1 MSKEKENKYNT
12 SANPPSGGEGA
23 KDSTSKAPPLANG
36 GKGSSATVTGKAF
49 DWQLLKR
56 IMHYVKPY
64 TSVFVIAAFLTIFLA
79 VIALFQP
86 ILIQRTLD
94 KYILANDYH
103 GLVFM
108 VELMIGQLV
117 VQTIAQYYQTYLTNS
132 LGQSVIRDLRK
143 DVFNHI
149 TSLRLKYF
157 DRTPIGMLIT
167 RTVSDLETIAD
178 IFSEGLISIMGDML
192 LVFAVIGYMLW
203 QDWKLALITLIPMPF
218 LFASTYV
225 FKEAIKSSFQEVR
238 TQVAQLNTF
247 LAEHISGISVIQY
260 FSREEQEMRKFK
272 AVNLKYRDA
281 NIRSNWYYSIFFPV
295 VEILFAVCMALLVWY
310 GCKRILNDQQIHA
323 ISASE
328 GGITPGLITSFIV
341 LLNMLFRP
349 IRQLADKFN
358 TLQMGMV
365 GADRIFKVLDTDEV
379 ATDDGKLA
387 PSVLEGDIEFKDVW
401 FAYNDEN
408 WVLKNINFH
417 IKPGETLAL
426 VGATGAGKSSTINI
440 LNRFYDIGKGSVTV
454 DGYDIREYK
463 VDYLRSKIAT
473 VIQDVFLFTDTIGNN
488 ISLNNTQI
496 TREEI
501 IKAAKD
507 VGAHE
512 FIERLPGGYDY
523 NVMERGATL
532 SAGQAQLIS
541 FIRALVYNP
550 AILVLDEATSS
561 VDTETE
567 LLIQTAINK
576 LMQGRTA
583 IVIAHRLSTIQNAD
597 KIIVLDHGEIMESGT
612 HQELLRIENGY
623 YRKLYD
629 LQFNSAGIAK
639 PI

>member
-1 MSKEKENKYNT
+1 MAKEIKDKKSKV
-12 SANPPSGGEGA
+12 PPSGG
-23 KDSTSKAPPLANG
+23 G
-36 GKGSSATVTGKAF
+36 GGVVTGKAL
-49 DWQLLKR
+49 DWKLLGR
-56 IMHYVKPY
+56 VMHYVKPY
-64 TSVFVIAAFLTIFLA
+64 NRTFVVAAFLTIFLA
-79 VIALFQP
+79 AIAVVQP

-94 KYILANDYH
+94 VNILGNDYD

-108 VELMIGQLV
+108 VGLMIGQLV
-117 VQTIAQYYQTYLTNS
+117 IQTIAQYYQTYLTNA

-178 IFSEGLISIMGDML
+178 IFSEGLISIMGDLL
-192 LVFAVIGYMLW
+192 LVVAVIGIMLW
-203 QDWKLALITLIPMPF
+203 QDWKLALITLIPMPL

-247 LAEHISGISVIQY
+247 LAEHISGISIIQY
-260 FSREEQEMRKFK
+260 FAREEQEMRKFRS
-272 AVNLKYRDA
+272 VNMKYRDA

-295 VEILFAVCMALLVWY
+295 VEILFAICMALLVWY
-310 GCKRILNDQQIHA
+310 GCKRILSDQQISLLSVDGEKGVT
-323 ISASE
+323 I
-328 GGITPGLITSFIV
+328 GKITAFIA

-365 GADRIFKVLDTDEV
+365 GADRIFRVLDTDEV

-387 PSVLEGDIEFKDVW
+387 PAVLQGEIEFNNVW

-408 WVLKNINFH
+408 WVLKDINFH
-417 IKPGETLAL
+417 VKPGETLAL

-440 LNRFYDIGKGSVTV
+440 LNRFYDIGRGEVKV
-454 DGYDIREYK
+454 DGHDIREYR

-488 ISLNNTQI
+488 ISLNNTAI

-501 IKAAKD
+501 IAAAKD
-507 VGAHE
+507 VGAHD

-567 LLIQTAINK
+567 LLIQNAINK

-583 IVIAHRLSTIQNAD
+583 IVIAHRLSTIQNAN
-597 KIIVLDHGEIMESGT
+597 KIIVLDHGEIKETGT
-612 HQELLRIENGY
+612 HQELLRIEDGY

-639 PI
+639 PLE

>member
-1 MSKEKENKYNT
+1 
-12 SANPPSGGEGA
+12 
-23 KDSTSKAPPLANG
+23 
-36 GKGSSATVTGKAF
+36 
-49 DWQLLKR
+49 
-56 IMHYVKPY
+56 MHYVKPY
-64 TSVFVIAAFLTIFLA
+64 NTTFIIATFLTIFLA
-79 VIALFQP
+79 ANAIVQP

-94 KYILANDYH
+94 NYILTDDFN

-108 VELMIGQLV
+108 VELMLAQLLI
-117 VQTIAQYYQTYLTNS
+117 QTLAQYYQTYLTNS
-132 LGQSVIRDLRK
+132 LGQSVIRDLRI
-143 DVFNHI
+143 DIFNHI

-192 LVFAVIGYMLW
+192 LVVAVIGYMLYI
-203 QDWKLALITLIPMPF
+203 DWKLALITLIPMPF
-218 LFASTYV
+218 LLLSTYV

-238 TQVAQLNTF
+238 TQVAHLNTF
-247 LAEHISGISVIQY
+247 LAEHISGISIIQ
-260 FSREEQEMRKFK
+260 FFAREDQEMRKFK
-272 AVNLKYRDA
+272 SVNTKYRDA

-295 VEILFAVCMALLVWY
+295 VEILFAICMGLLVWY
-310 GCKRILNDQQIHA
+310 GCKRILTDQQIHWL
-323 ISASE
+323 SNNNK
-328 GGITPGLITSFIV
+328 GITPGVITGFIV

-379 ATDDGKLA
+379 AVNNGHLKAEKLNG
-387 PSVLEGDIEFKDVW
+387 EIDFKNVW

-408 WVLKNINFH
+408 WVLKDISFH
-417 IKPGETLAL
+417 VKPGKTLAL

-440 LNRFYDIGKGSVTV
+440 LNRFYEIGKGSVKI
-454 DGYDIREYK
+454 DGVDIREYD
-463 VDYLRSKIAT
+463 VNFLRSRIAT
-473 VIQDVFLFTDTIGNN
+473 VIQDVFLFTDTIANN
-488 ISLNNTQI
+488 ISLNNPDI
-496 TREEI
+496 TLQQVI
-501 IKAAKD
+501 AAAKD

-512 FIERLPGGYDY
+512 FIERLPGGYAY
-523 NVMERGATL
+523 NVMERGSTL

-567 LLIQTAINK
+567 ILIQNAISK

-597 KIIVLDHGEIMESGT
+597 KIIVLDHGEIKEMGT
-612 HQELLRIENGY
+612 HQELLRIEHGY

-629 LQFNSAGIAK
+629 LQFNSAGISRV
-639 PI
+639 

>member
-1 MSKEKENKYNT
+1 MAEI
-12 SANPPSGGEGA
+12 
-23 KDSTSKAPPLANG
+23 
-36 GKGSSATVTGKAF
+36 TGKAL
-49 DWQLLKR
+49 DWKLLGR

-64 TSVFVIAAFLTIFLA
+64 KLTFVIAAFLTIFLA
-79 VIALFQP
+79 VLALILP
-86 ILIQRTLD
+86 ILTQKTLD
-94 KYILANDYH
+94 DYILKNNYS

-108 VELMIGQLV
+108 VELMLAQLII
-117 VQTIAQYYQTYLTNS
+117 QTIAQYYQTYLTNS
-132 LGQSVIRDLRK
+132 LGQSVIRDLRI
-143 DVFNHI
+143 DIFNHI

-192 LVFAVIGYMLW
+192 LVIAVIAYMIII
-203 QDWKLALITLIPMPF
+203 DWKLALITLIPMPF

-247 LAEHISGISVIQY
+247 LAEHISGISIIQL
-260 FSREEQEMRKFK
+260 FAREDQEMRKFK

-295 VEILFAVCMALLVWY
+295 VEILFAFCIALLVWY
-310 GCKRILNDQQIHA
+310 GCRRILNDYQLNA
-323 ISASE
+323 ISASPR
-328 GGITPGLITSFIV
+328 GVTPGTILAFI
-341 LLNMLFRP
+341 LYLNILFRP

-379 ATDDGKLA
+379 AINDGKLKPA
-387 PSVLEGDIEFKDVW
+387 RLKGEIEFRDVW
-401 FAYNDEN
+401 FAYNEEN
-408 WVLKNINFH
+408 WVLKDINLH
-417 IKPGETLAL
+417 VNSGETLAL

-440 LNRFYDIGKGSVTV
+440 LNRFYEISKGSVKV
-454 DGYDIREYK
+454 DSSDIR
-463 VDYLRSKIAT
+463 DYDVNFLRSQIAT
-473 VIQDVFLFTDTIGNN
+473 VIQDVFLFTDTIANN
-488 ISLNNTQI
+488 ISLNNEAI
-496 TREEI
+496 TREQI
-501 IKAAKD
+501 IAAAKD

-523 NVMERGATL
+523 NVMERGSTL

-567 LLIQTAINK
+567 ILIQNAINK

-597 KIIVLDHGEIMESGT
+597 RILVLDHGEIKESGT
-612 HQELLRIENGY
+612 HQELLKIENGY

-629 LQFNSAGIAK
+629 LQFNSAGITRG
-639 PI
+639 

>member
-1 MSKEKENKYNT
+1 VDKDKKDT
-12 SANPPSGGEGA
+12 PK
-23 KDSTSKAPPLANG
+23 KDSSSGAG
-36 GKGSSATVTGKAF
+36 GVTGKAL
-49 DWQLLKR
+49 DWKLLGR
-56 IMHYVKPY
+56 VMHYVKPY
-64 TSVFVIAAFLTIFLA
+64 NTTFIVAAFLTIFLA
-79 VIALFQP
+79 ANALVQP
-86 ILIQRTLD
+86 ILIQKTLD
-94 KYILANDYH
+94 GYILTDDYN

-108 VELMIGQLV
+108 VGLMMLQLV
-117 VQTIAQYYQTYLTNS
+117 IQTCAQYYQTYLTNT
-132 LGQSVIRDLRK
+132 LGQSVIRDLRI
-143 DVFNHI
+143 DIFNHI

-178 IFSEGLISIMGDML
+178 IFSEGLISIMGDLL
-192 LVFAVIGYMLW
+192 LVVAVIGYMLYI
-203 QDWKLALITLIPMPF
+203 DWKLALITLIPMPF
-218 LFASTYV
+218 LLLSTYI

-238 TQVAQLNTF
+238 TQVAHLNTF
-247 LAEHISGISVIQY
+247 LAEHISGMSVIQL
-260 FSREEQEMRKFK
+260 FAREDQEIRKFK
-272 AVNLKYRDA
+272 AVNIKYRDA

-295 VEILFAVCMALLVWY
+295 VEILFAVCMGLLVWY
-310 GCKRILNDQQIHA
+310 GCKRILYDKELLT
-323 ISASE
+323 ISANPH
-328 GGITPGLITSFIV
+328 GITPGVITGFIV

-379 ATDDGKLA
+379 AANTGTLA
-387 PSVLEGDIEFKDVW
+387 PANLRGDIQFKDVW

-408 WVLKNINFH
+408 WVLKDINFH
-417 IKPGETLAL
+417 LEPGKTLAL

-440 LNRFYDIGKGSVTV
+440 LNRFYEIGKGEVTV
-454 DGYDIREYK
+454 DGHDIREYD
-463 VDYLRSKIAT
+463 VNYLRSHIAT
-473 VIQDVFLFTDTIGNN
+473 VIQDVFLFTDTIANN
-488 ISLNNTQI
+488 ISLNNPSI
-496 TREEI
+496 TREQI
-501 IKAAKD
+501 IAAAKD

-523 NVMERGATL
+523 NVMERGSTL

-550 AILVLDEATSS
+550 TILVLDEATSS

-567 LLIQTAINK
+567 HLIQNAISK

-597 KIIVLDHGEIMESGT
+597 KIIVLDHGEIKEMGT
-612 HQELLRIENGY
+612 HQELLKIEGGY

-629 LQFNSAGIAK
+629 LQFNSAGISREA
-639 PI
+639 

>member
-1 MSKEKENKYNT
+1 MSE
-12 SANPPSGGEGA
+12 
-23 KDSTSKAPPLANG
+23 
-36 GKGSSATVTGKAF
+36 VTGKAL
-49 DWQLLKR
+49 DWKLLKR
-56 IMHYVKPY
+56 VMHYVKPY
-64 TSVFVIAAFLTIFLA
+64 NNTFVISAFLTIFLA
-79 VIALFQP
+79 AGALLQP
-86 ILIQRTLD
+86 ILIQHTLD
-94 KYILANDYH
+94 NDILNDNYD

-108 VELMIGQLV
+108 VVLMIIQLIV
-117 VQTIAQYYQTYLTNS
+117 LTIAQYYQTYLTNA
-132 LGQSVIRDLRK
+132 LGQSVIRDLRI
-143 DVFNHI
+143 DIFNHI

-192 LVFAVIGYMLW
+192 LVFAVIGFMLYE
-203 QDWKLALITLIPMPF
+203 DWKLALITLIPMPF

-238 TQVAQLNTF
+238 TQVARLNTF
-247 LAEHISGISVIQY
+247 LAEHISGISIIQL
-260 FSREEQEMRKFK
+260 FAREDQEMRKFK
-272 AVNLKYRDA
+272 EVNLKYRDA

-295 VEILFAVCMALLVWY
+295 VEILFAICMGLLVWS
-310 GCKRILNDQQIHA
+310 GCKRMLYDSQLTA
-323 ISASE
+323 ISARA
-328 GGITPGLITSFIV
+328 GGITPGVITSFIV

-379 ATDDGKLA
+379 AVDTGQINTGRLQ
-387 PSVLEGDIEFKDVW
+387 GDIEFNKVW
-401 FAYNDEN
+401 FAYNEEN
-408 WVLKNINFH
+408 WVLKDINFH

-440 LNRFYDIGKGSVTV
+440 LNRFYEIGSGSVKV
-454 DGYDIREYK
+454 DGHDLR
-463 VDYLRSKIAT
+463 DYQVEFLRSQIAT
-473 VIQDVFLFTDTIGNN
+473 VIQDVFLFTDTIANN
-488 ISLNNTQI
+488 ISLNNQSI
-496 TREEI
+496 TREQI
-501 IKAAKD
+501 IAAAKD

-523 NVMERGATL
+523 NVMERGSTL
-532 SAGQAQLIS
+532 SAGQSQLIS

-567 LLIQTAINK
+567 MLIQNAINK

-597 KIIVLDHGEIMESGT
+597 RIIVLDHGEIMESGT
-612 HQELLRIENGY
+612 HQELLKIENGH

-629 LQFNSAGIAK
+629 LQFNSAGIAR
-639 PI
+639 